1 MGIHKLKDTIKAVF
15 HAPKLRSSIKTFIKK
30 CSTCQKYK
38 KCRKK
43 YSKLPAKKA
52 EVIPWETIYVDLIG
66 LFTIKTANGKKSL
79 HCLTILDL
87 ANYWI
92 EITEIRNKTSKEI
105 ALQFNIE
112 WIAYYPYPT
121 YYIFDKGSEF
131 IGKEF

>member
-1 MGIHKLKDTIKAVF
+1 MLCHLDIHRLKNIIKAVF
-15 HAPKLRSSIKTFIKK
+15 HALKLRSSIKIFIKK
-30 CSTCQKYK
+30 YSTCQKYK

-66 LFTIKTANGKKSL
+66 PFTIKIANGKKSL

-92 EITEIRNKTSKEI
+92 EIVEIRNKTSKEI
-105 ALQFNIE
+105 AL
-112 WIAYYPYPT
+112 
-121 YYIFDKGSEF
+121 
-131 IGKEF
+131 